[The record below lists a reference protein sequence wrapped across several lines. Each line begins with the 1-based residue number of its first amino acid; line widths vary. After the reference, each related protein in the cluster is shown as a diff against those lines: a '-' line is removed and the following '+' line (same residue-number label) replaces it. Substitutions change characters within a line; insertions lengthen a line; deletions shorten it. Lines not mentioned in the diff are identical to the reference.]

1 MKICMLASDHAPFD
15 DRLFYKESRSLLDED
30 YNVSIISAVKTE
42 NQDLRNYPNLNID
55 YIQSKARYKV
65 LYWTIILSKMFFKS
79 IRANADVYH
88 CHEPE
93 TFLVAVLLKLVTRK
107 KIIYDVYECYP
118 DVVAL
123 SSGFRKHF
131 LKLMLNF
138 FEPIFCKY
146 ADGIITADTEIT
158 KRYCEFN
165 QNVCT
170 LFNYPCIDLFEF
182 QSNSI
187 GLNCKKDSSKKIIYV
202 GGMSEERG
210 ILYLI
215 KSIHKIS
222 ETYPSVRLLLV
233 GSFSKPDFEIECKEY
248 VRSHNIDRNIE
259 FVGSVPHIMVPQYI
273 CSADIGAVLL
283 QPIPKFYKNIP
294 TKQFEY
300 MACGK
305 PVVGSDLPP
314 ITHYIGSSN
323 CGIIVDSTDVDN
335 IADAILYLIRHPA
348 DAKQMGENGRQVIL
362 KKYNW
367 NTEGYKLVSFYKD
380 LQRRNR

>member
-15 DRLFYKESRSLLDED
+15 DRLFYKESRSLLDEG
-30 YNVSIISAVKTE
+30 YNVTIISAVKNE
-42 NQDLRNYPNLNID
+42 DRDLRNYPNLNIE
-55 YIQSKARYKV
+55 YVQTRIKSKV
-65 LYWTIILSKMFFKS
+65 VYWTIVLFKMFLKS
-79 IRANADVYH
+79 IRVNADVYH

-93 TFLVAVLLKLVTRK
+93 TFLVAILLKMVTRK
-107 KIIYDVYECYP
+107 KIVYDVYEYYP

-123 SSGFRKHF
+123 SSGFRKYF
-131 LKLMLNF
+131 LKFMLNF

-146 ADGIITADTEIT
+146 ADGIITADTEIA

-165 QNVCT
+165 KNVCT

-182 QSNSI
+182 QSNPISHDHKMD
-187 GLNCKKDSSKKIIYV
+187 GSKKIIYV

-210 ILYLI
+210 ILQLI
-215 KSIHKIS
+215 RSTHKILKI
-222 ETYPSVRLLLV
+222 YPSVKLLLV
-233 GSFSKPDFEIECKEY
+233 GSFSKLDFEMECKEY
-248 VRSHNIDRNIE
+248 VKSHNLDRNVE
-259 FVGSVPHIMVPQYI
+259 FVGSVPHIMIPQYI
-273 CSADIGAVLL
+273 YSADIGAVLL

-314 ITHYIGSSN
+314 ITHYIRDSN

-335 IADAILYLIRHPA
+335 IADAILYSIRHPA

-367 NTEGYKLVSFYKD
+367 NAEGYKLLSFYED
-380 LQRRNR
+380 LLRR